1 MPKQTYKI
9 QGFHGGI
16 SSDTDPRDIQDIE
29 SPSLVDASID
39 SVGRIKTLGSVSVD
53 IGETNTLQILPNKGL
68 FVMGS
73 DKQLDKTS
81 VNETFIIAHDD
92 NGNSFDIKQV
102 VANAWST
109 AQIYLN
115 TTNPVFYVG
124 DGNLRIGDGGFS
136 DASNSQWFGYIV
148 EPRFDGL
155 LADSG
160 PVSGDVGWVA
170 ENQLIASPTVG
181 NCLISTPFAGGDSN
195 GVNSSSSEYIGSGAD
210 ADYISV
216 NLRVG
221 LQYTEL
227 LDNASSGW
235 AGTNANLSDDT
246 TYYPII
252 ANKNVKATTSASAA
266 YSEVVELAQSFSIDD
281 ENSVVFGFYITSAEY
296 ATFEKIRITC
306 NTEDDGG
313 GDYIRYVFALEEIKP
328 DCWNLLVLSSS
339 NIIQST
345 YTLGDDL
352 SRWAFRCF
360 NTATASPTFWLSGP
374 VAAKNVSLTGY
385 QPGLYSFYHTYLY
398 DDEKQESLP
407 FLFTDSGSGDVNK
420 LNIVGDSVLLNF
432 DSYINPFNSAGTP
445 AYTISKRITG
455 SRLYYKLQEND
466 NFFLIGEL
474 DFVDNGFKWFPEG
487 DTMSYSMANVTGDGT
502 PAGESWYKTSVIVK
516 GITPDS
522 ANTIDTYKSLNGFGG
537 ATKSIDAK
545 FKTAVV
551 HGRRVYIGNI
561 RQPSSSTGKNY
572 PDRMLKSQINKFDVF
587 PDKLGSVDV
596 TINDGE
602 SIVKLEAFADRILQ
616 FKEKTLYIINVSE
629 NLDFLEETYEH
640 KGCAFPYHVTKT
652 DFGIAWLNSFGV
664 YFYDGKQVTNLLE
677 KNGMRLIS
685 ESDWETFITTSDSDT
700 SEAHIGYIPKK
711 RQLLIKRFHAT
722 AADIFIY
729 DFVLRAWMK
738 GSSKIT
744 ISTNMTNFA
753 LDGNQDLIYLSNAD
767 ADVMTWNPDAA
778 ASTAFIY
785 QSKDI
790 DFGEPGVRK
799 KIYRVYVTYK
809 TGGATNVQVK
819 FDTNGTTT
827 FNKVFQDGTNFASN
841 ELASAGSG
849 EWVQATLKPN
859 TSSEANS
866 IYSFALKFTTDGS
879 VPATFEINDISIVYK
894 MKSIR

>member
-466 NFFLIGEL
+466 NFQKEIQCLIL
-474 DFVDNGFKWFPEG
+474 WQ
-487 DTMSYSMANVTGDGT
+487 M
-502 PAGESWYKTSVIVK
+502 
-516 GITPDS
+516 
-522 ANTIDTYKSLNGFGG
+522 
-537 ATKSIDAK
+537 
-545 FKTAVV
+545 
-551 HGRRVYIGNI
+551 
-561 RQPSSSTGKNY
+561 
-572 PDRMLKSQINKFDVF
+572 
-587 PDKLGSVDV
+587 
-596 TINDGE
+596 
-602 SIVKLEAFADRILQ
+602 
-616 FKEKTLYIINVSE
+616 
-629 NLDFLEETYEH
+629 
-640 KGCAFPYHVTKT
+640 
-652 DFGIAWLNSFGV
+652 
-664 YFYDGKQVTNLLE
+664 LLE
-677 KNGMRLIS
+677 MVI
-685 ESDWETFITTSDSDT
+685 
-700 SEAHIGYIPKK
+700 
-711 RQLLIKRFHAT
+711 LLGNLGIKH
-722 AADIFIY
+722 
-729 DFVLRAWMK
+729 L
-738 GSSKIT
+738 
-744 ISTNMTNFA
+744 
-753 LDGNQDLIYLSNAD
+753 
-767 ADVMTWNPDAA
+767 
-778 ASTAFIY
+778 
-785 QSKDI
+785 
-790 DFGEPGVRK
+790 
-799 KIYRVYVTYK
+799 
-809 TGGATNVQVK
+809 
-819 FDTNGTTT
+819 
-827 FNKVFQDGTNFASN
+827 
-841 ELASAGSG
+841 
-849 EWVQATLKPN
+849 
-859 TSSEANS
+859 
-866 IYSFALKFTTDGS
+866 
-879 VPATFEINDISIVYK
+879 
-894 MKSIR
+894 